1 MSSIL
6 AILCV
11 LVNSIPRWGVWDGNV
26 FCKLQALSFV
36 LMGIGAIN
44 RGKSKQERIIWDWCV
59 LLSINN
65 LIDELFDVA
74 GNVSMFEIVFA
85 IAVTVW
91 TGYRLKKQCH

>member
-1 MSSIL
+1 MSSVL

-11 LVNSIPRWGVWDGNV
+11 LANTIPRWGVVDGDI
-26 FCKLQALSFV
+26 FCKWQALSFV
-36 LMGIGAIN
+36 LMGVGAIN

-65 LIDELFDVA
+65 LIDELFGVA
-74 GNVSMFEIVFA
+74 SEVSLFEIMFA

-91 TGYRLKKQCH
+91 TGYRIKQCH